1 MLDCPQIGENNL
13 FIGQS
18 TIDNHI
24 EYHGLFT
31 GKDITKG
38 TILCIKRGI
47 MLTTDFLNYSDYNC
61 SNITYI
67 RNKDGVHLLDNNFTL
82 TYADYC
88 RDP

>member
-18 TIDNHI
+18 TMDYHI
-24 EYHGLFT
+24 EYNGLIT
-31 GKDITKG
+31 AKDITKG

-67 RNKDGVHLLDNNFTL
+67 RNKDGVHLLDKIFYQFYKML
-82 TYADYC
+82 
-88 RDP
+88 P